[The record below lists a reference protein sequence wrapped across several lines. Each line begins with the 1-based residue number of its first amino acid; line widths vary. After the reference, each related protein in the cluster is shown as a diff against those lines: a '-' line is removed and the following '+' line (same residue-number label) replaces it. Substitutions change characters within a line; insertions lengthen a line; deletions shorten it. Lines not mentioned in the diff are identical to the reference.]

1 MRPLPVELYSEIVQY
16 LDRSDLAAVSAS
28 TKDFQA
34 LATRLLYR
42 HITFHKNSSVGQIVR
57 LLMTIEDRAADIAPL
72 VQRLEL
78 DWTAR
83 SDRGGPI
90 ASMLNVDLPRMSS
103 LTYLSVSP
111 ALDIFT
117 WAFDD
122 VTIPALREFHLANW
136 FKLDRGF
143 LARHPVL
150 ERLSLAESNGGHRPF
165 RDPMPQGLEYLRMS
179 SAAYALA
186 LLKRLPHGED
196 AKLQRLDLG
205 ASSSLDSE
213 RGDRLEIL
221 RLLEG
226 SFPTTSQVNVFGMYA
241 MDVLKDPHA
250 TPVKHVTRVG
260 VPCYQHGVRYYSD
273 DELRGILVG
282 VARIFPNVRTLDFLG
297 GENGF
302 GYNPLSYQ
310 DIARLVQTV
319 DGLGHVELVVFPRGE
334 AFSRIGPNVF
344 EPRPSRVDD
353 YPQILWSDL

>member
-1 MRPLPVELYSEIVQY
+1 MRSLPVELYSEIVQY

-28 TKDFQA
+28 SKDLQA

-42 HITFHKNSSVGQIVR
+42 HITFHKDSSVRQIIQ
-57 LLMTIEDRAADIAPL
+57 LFMTIANRTAYIAPL

-90 ASMLNVDLPRMSS
+90 ASMLHADLPRMSG

-143 LARHPVL
+143 LARHPL
-150 ERLSLAESNGGHRPF
+150 LKRLSLGEYNGGHRPF
-165 RDPMPQGLEYLRMS
+165 RDPVPQGLEYLRMS

-196 AKLQRLDLG
+196 AKLQRLDLC
-205 ASSSLDSE
+205 ASSYRNPEPGE
-213 RGDRLEIL
+213 RLAIL
-221 RLLEG
+221 RLLQD
-226 SFPTTSQVNVFGMYA
+226 SFPTTSQVNIFGMYA

-250 TPVKHVTRVG
+250 TPVKHVTRAG
-260 VPCYQHGVRYYSD
+260 VPCYQHGVRSYRE

-282 VARIFPNVRTLDFLG
+282 VARLFPNVRTLDFLG

-302 GYNPLSYQ
+302 GHNPLSYR
-310 DIARLVQTV
+310 DIARLVETV
-319 DGLGHVELVVFPRGE
+319 DGFGPVELVVFPRGE

-353 YPQILWSDL
+353 YPQILWPDL